1 MCRCET
7 RASIALD
14 AIRRSLAGMRI
25 CEYLLLHECEVQRRP
40 PYRRYRGISGS
51 NNDIVN
57 LMRMTDTVEK
67 VEN

>member
-1 MCRCET
+1 
-7 RASIALD
+7 
-14 AIRRSLAGMRI
+14 MRI